1 MNAQGKERI
10 TTAVDALVAKK
21 VQPTAIALSA
31 KTAAMFAIHGTH
43 VDLDSKTLHADAA
56 ATVAE
61 LTHPDYNPD
70 PSTGKG
76 RPVDAAEAAK
86 LGAERDHSKYR
97 RPIVLTVK
105 IDESITEGKFRVS
118 GSVEHAEEV

>member
-21 VQPTAIALSA
+21 VQPTAIALSS
-31 KTAAMFAIHGTH
+31 KTAAMYAIHATH
-43 VDLDSKTLHADAA
+43 IDLDSKTLHADAA
-56 ATVAE
+56 TTIAE

-70 PSTGKG
+70 PATGKG
-76 RPVDAAEAAK
+76 RPLEAVAAAA
-86 LGAERDHSKYR
+86 LGAERDHSKHR
-97 RPIVLTVK
+97 RPIVLAVK
-105 IDESITEGKFRVS
+105 IDESVAEGKFRIT